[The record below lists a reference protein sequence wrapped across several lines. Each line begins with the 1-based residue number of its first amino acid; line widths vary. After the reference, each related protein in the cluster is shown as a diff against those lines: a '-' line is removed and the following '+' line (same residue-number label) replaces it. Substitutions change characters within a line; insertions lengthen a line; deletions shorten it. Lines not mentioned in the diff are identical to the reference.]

1 MNESNRS
8 AFKLET
14 DLISLRTLVAVV
26 EEGGFTAAARRV
38 NRTQSAISLQIAK
51 LEERLGVKLL
61 ERTSR
66 SVAIT
71 ATGETF
77 VSYARRILELA
88 DEAILAV
95 TSPNETTVLRVGF
108 AEYLVP
114 QYLHTLL
121 ARFRRAHPNC
131 DLSLVLGSG
140 GEMLKSM
147 DRGELDLVF
156 AGPEAD
162 GGHLLWEEQLVWTGI
177 SDANPNKPLEL
188 VLMHAPCS
196 YRQIAFDALTKA
208 GKAWKLSIDA
218 NSVHAV
224 QSAIR
229 AGVGAS
235 VLPVS
240 AILEDMPLLDGDLP
254 QLPNTS
260 VMSYLGSDSKNPYA
274 QRFIDFL
281 MAGIEDKAQRVS
293 AA

>member
-1 MNESNRS
+1 M
-8 AFKLET
+8 
-14 DLISLRTLVAVV
+14 V
-26 EEGGFTAAARRV
+26 EERGFTAAARRV
-38 NRTQSAISLQIAK
+38 GRTQSATSLQIAK
-51 LEERLGVKLL
+51 LKERLGVKLL

-71 ATGETF
+71 SAGETF

-95 TSPNETTVLRVGF
+95 TSPDEATVLRVGF

-114 QYLHTLL
+114 QHLHTLL

-156 AGPEAD
+156 AGPEGD
-162 GGHLLWEEQLVWTGI
+162 GGRLLWEEPLVWTG
-177 SDANPNKPLEL
+177 SDSLATDADEPIEL

-208 GKAWKLSIDA
+208 GKTWKLSIDA

-240 AILEDMPLLDGDLP
+240 AILDDMPALEGDWP

-260 VMSYLGSDSKNPYA
+260 VMSYLCSDKKNPYA
-274 QRFIDFL
+274 QRFIEFL
-281 MAGIEDKAQRVS
+281 MAGIEDKAQRIS
-293 AA
+293 IA